1 MHDIICNTSPLQY
14 LHQLDLLHILRSL
27 AGQVI
32 VPPAVMQEL
41 AEGLALGVNL
51 PDLNAQD
58 WIIVRRPLSQHA
70 VMVTANTREF
80 ERVPDLKMENWL
92 VSQILTLWKSHAG
105 LAVLLGKEHG
115 ARRAGDSRQKER
127 KEKSLFIC
135 VNLCPL

>member
-14 LHQLDLLHILRSL
+14 LHQLNLLHILRSL

-58 WIIVRRPLSQHA
+58 CIIVRRPLSQHA

-80 ERVPDLKMENWL
+80 ERVPEG
-92 VSQILTLWKSHAG
+92 I
-105 LAVLLGKEHG
+105 
-115 ARRAGDSRQKER
+115 
-127 KEKSLFIC
+127 
-135 VNLCPL
+135 